1 MSDNVRPRGPRRPPG
16 RGDDAPAT
24 PRRPTPRPSPAGTT
38 KPAAKRPAAKKT
50 AAKKADAKKAAAK
63 KSAAKRS
70 PKTSTT
76 TTPKGTPRTT
86 STGRHAAAPAEKASR
101 PAKATGAKRP
111 IPDAPGPRSAKKA
124 TSRAKTST
132 ASKVPSSARLG
143 TKRASTTSTTS
154 TAALEPRASK
164 SASKSAA
171 GRSGRSGSA
180 FDSGTVARIRS
191 ERSPRTGWESITGST
206 RAVVIE
212 PEELL
217 PPPPTPATA
226 FRQRYGVVYNTQGPR
241 IRLGVLWAL
250 AVVASLAFAP
260 LRPYG
265 LAVLYGVAAGLA
277 AQQVVDAWHRER
289 SGNLRWVTTL
299 GASSLP
305 VLATVGTGPL
315 GAGLLLLVLAAVV
328 VAFAD
333 GPSGRELPV
342 LAEAGNSVLAAAL
355 CGGAAASLVLL
366 ANYDIGAVIILILF
380 LMVYDASD
388 YIVGSGA
395 SNGVEGPLAG
405 GLFIAATAMF
415 VAVTE
420 VPPFRGADV
429 WNFAMLAAVTCPAG
443 QLLASAMLPRSDAF
457 APALRRLDSLLIVA
471 PAWAGLIGLY
481 LQQPM

>member
-1 MSDNVRPRGPRRPPG
+1 MSDTPRPRGPRRPPG

-24 PRRPTPRPSPAGTT
+24 PRRPTPRPA
-38 KPAAKRPAAKKT
+38 PAAKKKATAKSAPRKASGSKATGGKAAAKPVASKAPAKKRPAAPV
-50 AAKKADAKKAAAK
+50 
-63 KSAAKRS
+63 
-70 PKTSTT
+70 PKQD
-76 TTPKGTPRTT
+76 
-86 STGRHAAAPAEKASR
+86 R
-101 PAKATGAKRP
+101 PTGAKRP
-111 IPDAPGPRSAKKA
+111 IPDAPGPRAAKAKARPKSSAA
-124 TSRAKTST
+124 AKG
-132 ASKVPSSARLG
+132 PSSARLG
-143 TKRASTTSTTS
+143 STAEVPAAKAASKATQTSRTTST
-154 TAALEPRASK
+154 R
-164 SASKSAA
+164 
-171 GRSGRSGSA
+171 A

-206 RAVVIE
+206 KAVVIE

-217 PPPPTPATA
+217 PALPTPATA

-241 IRLGVLWAL
+241 IRLGLLWLL
-250 AVVASLAFAP
+250 AVAASLAFSP

-289 SGNLRWVTTL
+289 TGNLRWVTAL

-305 VLATVGTGPL
+305 VLATAGTGPL
-315 GAGLLLLVLAAVV
+315 GVGLLLVVIAAVV
-328 VAFAD
+328 VAFTDRATT
-333 GPSGRELPV
+333 RELPV
-342 LAEAGNSVLAAAL
+342 LAEAGNSVLAAGV

-366 ANYDIGAVIILILF
+366 ANYDIGAVIILIVY

-405 GLFIAATAMF
+405 GLFIAGTTMLL
-415 VAVTE
+415 AVTE

-429 WNFAMLAAVTCPAG
+429 WNFAILAAVACPAG
-443 QLLASAMLPRSDAF
+443 QLLASAMLPRADAF

-481 LQQPM
+481 LQQVN

>member
-1 MSDNVRPRGPRRPPG
+1 MSDNARPRGPRRPPG
-16 RGDDAPAT
+16 RGDDAPTT
-24 PRRPTPRPSPAGTT
+24 PRRPTPRPSPAAASKPVAKRSGTK
-38 KPAAKRPAAKKT
+38 KPAAKNT
-50 AAKKADAKKAAAK
+50 AAK
-63 KSAAKRS
+63 KSATKRS
-70 PKTSTT
+70 PKPSTT
-76 TTPKGTPRTT
+76 TTAKGTARTP
-86 STGRHAAAPAEKASR
+86 STGRRAASPADKANR
-101 PAKATGAKRP
+101 PTKATGAKRP
-111 IPDAPGPRSAKKA
+111 IPDAPGPRAVKKTA
-124 TSRAKTST
+124 SRTKTST
-132 ASKVPSSARLG
+132 APKVPSSARLG
-143 TKRASTTSTTS
+143 SKPATAKPASSKAPSTP
-154 TAALEPRASK
+154 APKPRAPKTVATRTS
-164 SASKSAA
+164 
-171 GRSGRSGSA
+171 RSGSA

-250 AVVASLAFAP
+250 AVVLSLAFAP

-289 SGNLRWVTTL
+289 AGNLRWVTTL

-315 GAGLLLLVLAAVV
+315 GVGLLLLVVAAVV
-328 VAFAD
+328 VAITD
-333 GPSGRELPV
+333 GPTGRERPL
-342 LAEAGNSVLAAAL
+342 LAEAGNSVLAAGV

-380 LMVYDASD
+380 VMVYDASD

-405 GLFIAATAMF
+405 GLFIAATTMF

-429 WNFAMLAAVTCPAG
+429 WNFAMLAAVTMPAG
-443 QLLASAMLPRSDAF
+443 QLLASAMLPRADAF

-481 LQQPM
+481 LQQAN

>member
-1 MSDNVRPRGPRRPPG
+1 MSDNARQRGPRRPPG
-16 RGDDAPAT
+16 RGDVAPTAR
-24 PRRPTPRPSPAGTT
+24 RRPTPRPSPAAES
-38 KPAAKRPAAKKT
+38 KKAAAKRPAAKE
-50 AAKKADAKKAAAK
+50 AAPK
-63 KSAAKRS
+63 KSASKSTVTPTKDTARKR
-70 PKTSTT
+70 
-76 TTPKGTPRTT
+76 
-86 STGRHAAAPAEKASR
+86 STGRR
-101 PAKATGAKRP
+101 PASPTDKATRPTKATGAKRP
-111 IPDAPGPRSAKKA
+111 IPDAPGPRAA
-124 TSRAKTST
+124 TKTASRAK
-132 ASKVPSSARLG
+132 ASNAPKVPSSARLG
-143 TKRASTTSTTS
+143 SKPASPKSASTTTS
-154 TAALEPRASK
+154 TPAPKPRAPK
-164 SASKSAA
+164 TAAARAS
-171 GRSGRSGSA
+171 RSGSA

-250 AVVASLAFAP
+250 AVVVSLAFAP

-315 GAGLLLLVLAAVV
+315 GVGLLLLVVAAVV
-328 VAFAD
+328 VAIAD
-333 GPSGRELPV
+333 GPTGRERPV
-342 LAEAGNSVLAAAL
+342 LAEAGSSVLASGV

-405 GLFIAATAMF
+405 GLFIAATTMF

-420 VPPFRGADV
+420 VPPFRGAEV
-429 WNFAMLAAVTCPAG
+429 WNFAMLAAVTLPAG
-443 QLLASAMLPRSDAF
+443 QLLASAMLPRADAF

-481 LQQPM
+481 LQQTN